1 MDDELSRRNFY
12 NLNSNLTIFYN
23 ILSFISCNTENYI
36 LKNFCYEHLVWLYR
50 IIFEK
55 IVCEREWIRK
65 LGLHCRIIKRGHK
78 ICREKERKGKEKK
91 ENCHP
96 HWTRSLYLSQ
106 FLHFCTTPRKS
117 IHTFPL
123 FTIRAKSSQRMREHI
138 FPSLHDRTPPHSCF
152 LVVNLCFLIS
162 RSLALTFEL

>member
-12 NLNSNLTIFYN
+12 NLNSNLTIF
-23 ILSFISCNTENYI
+23 LSFISCNTENCI
-36 LKNFCYEHLVWLYR
+36 LKNFCYEHLVWLSR

-106 FLHFCTTPRKS
+106 FLHFYTTPRKS

-123 FTIRAKSSQRMREHI
+123 FTFGQSRLKGWENIYFLLFMIARPLTLVFSSSI
-138 FPSLHDRTPPHSCF
+138 YAF
-152 LVVNLCFLIS
+152 
-162 RSLALTFEL
+162 